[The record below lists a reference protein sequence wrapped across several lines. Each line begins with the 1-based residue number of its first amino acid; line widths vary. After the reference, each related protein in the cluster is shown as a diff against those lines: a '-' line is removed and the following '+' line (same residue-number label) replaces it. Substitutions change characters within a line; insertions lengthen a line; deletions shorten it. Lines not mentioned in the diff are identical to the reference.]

1 MKLRT
6 VSSLVVRLL
15 CLALCQVAL
24 TLSAIAANTPTP
36 LNGQDQAFVAKAT
49 ADDALQITLAQVVL
63 KQSTSPEV
71 RALAQRIISD
81 HQALDRRLTR
91 FSVARKAHG
100 QAHGTSSDEVTK
112 ARLQLG
118 QLHGEALDKAFA
130 GMMIKEHEKAIPL
143 YEKAAKESHDPTL
156 RAIARDGLDMLRQHL
171 HAAQA
176 LGAS

>member
-71 RALAQRIISD
+71 RA